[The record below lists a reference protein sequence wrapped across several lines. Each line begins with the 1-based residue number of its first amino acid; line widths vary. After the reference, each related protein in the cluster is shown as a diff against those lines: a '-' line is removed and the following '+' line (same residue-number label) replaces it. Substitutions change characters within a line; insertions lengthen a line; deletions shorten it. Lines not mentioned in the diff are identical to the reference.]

1 MDNTDKNCINLHL
14 LSKEKLKM
22 ENIVKD
28 LYQSKSIVSE
38 DIEEFLKFTVLII
51 LHEYENNKQ
60 SLIEF
65 YRQNKKIYQQ
75 YTDTL

>member
-38 DIEEFLKFTVLII
+38 DMEEFLKFTVLII